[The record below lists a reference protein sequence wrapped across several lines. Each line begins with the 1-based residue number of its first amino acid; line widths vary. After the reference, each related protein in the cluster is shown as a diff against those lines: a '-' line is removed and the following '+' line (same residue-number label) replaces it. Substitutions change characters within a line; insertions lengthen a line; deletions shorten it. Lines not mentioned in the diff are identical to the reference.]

1 MTDFSEKK
9 FVDFV
14 KNTVMTG
21 FFVLLPVLVVLGLI
35 GWGVAIIFGI
45 LKPIMDVFAIKS
57 AGGMAFA
64 TLGGILLFAVG
75 CFLTGFFVRL
85 QIGKMTQ
92 EWVEEILLAKVPG
105 YTMFKNLTQRLSG
118 QQGLE
123 FTPALVDL
131 YGTEA
136 WAMGFIVEEAEA
148 GQFTVFV
155 PVSPMPT
162 VGQVYLLPESRV
174 RKLDAR
180 LVDVVNS
187 LTQWGEGSGKLL
199 RRPLNSL

>member
-1 MTDFSEKK
+1 MFTEKK

-21 FFVLLPVLVVLGLI
+21 FFVLLPVLVVLGLM
-35 GWGVAIIFGI
+35 GWGLAMIFGI

-57 AGGMAFA
+57 AGGMLFA

-92 EWVEEILLAKVPG
+92 DWVEGILLDKLPG
-105 YTMFKNLTQRLSG
+105 YTMFKNLTMRLSG

-136 WAMGFIVEEAEA
+136 WAVGFIVEELEG

-162 VGQVYLLPESRV
+162 VGQVYLVPESRV
-174 RKLDAR
+174 KKLDAKF
-180 LVDVVNS
+180 VDVVNS
-187 LTQWGEGSGKLL
+187 LTQWGQGSAKFL
-199 RRPLNSL
+199 RLPPSSS